1 MAGNNEIYNLNDFLD
16 GNDKLRLSNLNTF
29 YQSYFDSACD
39 NYVDSYYYCSEDTD
53 LDTLPPHLLQL
64 YRKFVRNLKLMW
76 VDGKTIYDIWEK
88 DKKKLCS
95 YLKYWLYDQLISEKI
110 TEKQFTEF
118 FNLWNERKSK
128 KCPKCECEFKIIN
141 FSQVKLL
148 KNAFDYSLFLKAYKK
163 TAKINDQIFNK
174 NYCKY
179 IAEAKAIYSL
189 LELRCEKNYTEHCKE
204 FKEYVLPYI
213 NYAESK
219 TYEYVEE
226 DEVTEEDENTK
237 EDEDYQK
244 AQLMLKKLA
253 ALKEKG
259 QEYNAQLAEAEEDE
273 VPVPKATRD
282 DTARAESPQDNVL
295 PFRSEDRSAGH
306 VLKDTFPGSDGFIHS
321 PGLNTGTEGNGSP
334 TKTIASASLV
344 GVPSII
350 FLLYKVNKTYI
361 FNY

>member
-1 MAGNNEIYNLNDFLD
+1 MWD
-16 GNDKLRLSNLNTF
+16 DKKE
-29 YQSYFDSACD
+29 
-39 NYVDSYYYCSEDTD
+39 V
-53 LDTLPPHLLQL
+53 
-64 YRKFVRNLKLMW
+64 
-76 VDGKTIYDIWEK
+76 YDIWEK

-163 TAKINDQIFNK
+163 SAKINDQIFNK

-237 EDEDYQK
+237 EDEGELAISCEADSTFIPDPEGIYIYDYQ
-244 AQLMLKKLA
+244 
-253 ALKEKG
+253 
-259 QEYNAQLAEAEEDE
+259 
-273 VPVPKATRD
+273 
-282 DTARAESPQDNVL
+282 
-295 PFRSEDRSAGH
+295 
-306 VLKDTFPGSDGFIHS
+306 
-321 PGLNTGTEGNGSP
+321 
-334 TKTIASASLV
+334 
-344 GVPSII
+344 
-350 FLLYKVNKTYI
+350 
-361 FNY
+361 